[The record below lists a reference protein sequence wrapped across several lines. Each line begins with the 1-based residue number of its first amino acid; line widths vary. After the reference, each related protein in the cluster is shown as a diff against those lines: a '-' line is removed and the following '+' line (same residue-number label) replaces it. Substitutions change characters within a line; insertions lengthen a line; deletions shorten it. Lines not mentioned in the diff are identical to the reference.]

1 MPRPKKNVGESTAL
15 PRRSRHELRHPR
27 CNGVPVGPGSCEEW
41 RATVRFGFNPKKS
54 GPDQATPVIFLARA
68 ESER

>member
-1 MPRPKKNVGESTAL
+1 
-15 PRRSRHELRHPR
+15 
-27 CNGVPVGPGSCEEW
+27 VPVGPGSCEEW